1 MNNNNIE
8 IVEQG
13 ISPSWESPIRPLE
26 QTPTELLNDIFENR
40 HKDDWGVLI
49 TYPGDAER
57 LKKALEGIIELCY
70 YAPHDSGAVYEVDK
84 DDILELITEALGK
97 DN

>member
-1 MNNNNIE
+1 MNNKNIE

-13 ISPSWESPIRPLE
+13 DNASWDAPLNSPKA
-26 QTPTELLNDIFENR
+26 TPTVLLNKIFDNR
-40 HKDDWGVLI
+40 HKDDWGVLVI
-49 TYPGDAER
+49 YPGDAGR